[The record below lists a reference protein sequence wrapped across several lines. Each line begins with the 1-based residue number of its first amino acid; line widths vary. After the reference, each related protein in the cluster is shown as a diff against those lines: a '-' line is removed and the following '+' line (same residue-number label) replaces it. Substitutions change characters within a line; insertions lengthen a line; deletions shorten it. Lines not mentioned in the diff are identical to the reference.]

1 MIQQNGGTYQAYT
14 WKGLELTSTPQ
25 TVDYEFTMEVEIDIM
40 SKLAFNCGIQTAHEG
55 ELPEHKIYID
65 NVFLD
70 LVDDSKVDYSASR
83 PYEPPIV
90 TNQVGYKNDS
100 KKTAVFRNTDAT
112 EFSVVNAD
120 TKKIVYTGQLS
131 NGVYNSSAGET
142 DKTGDFSSITESG
155 NYYITC
161 GDLDDSY
168 TFMIG
173 ENVYSNLLDDSVRML
188 YLQCCGTAVEDSNF
202 GHIACHTGLATIYG
216 TNETID
222 VSGGWHD
229 AGDYGRYIVPAAKAV
244 ADLLYAYDENP
255 SLYSDSIGI
264 PESGNGTPDVLDEV
278 RYELE

>member
-1 MIQQNGGTYQAYT
+1 
-14 WKGLELTSTPQ
+14 
-25 TVDYEFTMEVEIDIM
+25 MEAETNIM
-40 SKLAFNCGIQTAHEG
+40 SKFAFNCGIQTAHKG

-65 NVFLD
+65 NVSLD

-83 PYEPPIV
+83 SYELPIV

-188 YLQCCGTAVEDSNF
+188 YLQRCGTAVEDSDF
-202 GHIACHTGLATIYG
+202 GHIACHTGLATI
-216 TNETID
+216 NEKID

-244 ADLLYAYDENP
+244 ADLLYAYEENP
-255 SLYSDSIGI
+255 KLYSDSIGI
-264 PESGNGTPDVLDEV
+264 PESGNGTPDVLDKV